1 MALAGAIFLVVGF
14 VALVK
19 AFGLLGKCGEVLDL
33 ARTSLAVLR
42 NPSLD
47 DDAKESALQSYA
59 AKLFLLFLLLTAG
72 AALALVL
79 PAGLIWVLDLLHVV
93 SLRAVLEME
102 GHRVAAAVDGV
113 DAVELGAAFR
123 PTIAF
128 VDIALPGLDGY
139 EVARR
144 LRARD
149 GGNTMVLVA
158 VTGRGQP
165 EDRWRAEDMGERRVG
180 RLPACLG
187 KGARRRNRHR
197 RHVRA
202 SRQDVHVMFS

>member
-19 AFGLLGKCGEVLDL
+19 AFGLVGKCGEVLDL

-93 SLRAVLEME
+93 SLRAVLEMTLSWQFLL
-102 GHRVAAAVDGV
+102 GSTLVGIVAWWLMGSHRPSKA
-113 DAVELGAAFR
+113 
-123 PTIAF
+123 
-128 VDIALPGLDGY
+128 
-139 EVARR
+139 
-144 LRARD
+144 
-149 GGNTMVLVA
+149 GN
-158 VTGRGQP
+158 R
-165 EDRWRAEDMGERRVG
+165 
-180 RLPACLG
+180 
-187 KGARRRNRHR
+187 
-197 RHVRA
+197 
-202 SRQDVHVMFS
+202 